1 MIGPNERPIKI
12 IEIQQLKAEIE
23 RLKAISDHDS
33 TAKCEKD
40 AEIKRMKDLLIRIAD
55 ALAKITNDFRAD
67 IWAGVYKQNIEIA
80 EEAAKLAGQ

>member
-1 MIGPNERPIKI
+1 MSDRSSI

-23 RLKAISDHDS
+23 RLKAIYDHDS
-33 TAKCEKD
+33 AAICENH

-67 IWAGVYKQNIEIA
+67 IWAGVYKQDIEMA
-80 EEAAKLAGQ
+80 EEAAKVAGR